1 MKKYILLPV
10 ITLYLLTGAKSNA
23 DALPTPAKLIPE
35 FCKNNHS
42 KEYASLK
49 RLDSTNLWFEIYAV
63 APGVTAIYEPHQWQK
78 VISYLIEGEQS
89 ALLFDSGNGIGD
101 IFSIVSQITKK
112 PVTVLNSHSHY
123 DHVGGNHTFDNIL
136 GMNTSF
142 SRKAQQGII
151 NKNIS
156 AEVSAPALCRPAP
169 NNIKPSNHVGKPY
182 QITKFIENGYK
193 IDLGNR
199 ILEVI
204 HTPGHAPDAIALI
217 DRKKGLL
224 WTGDTFYPGQI
235 WLHAP
240 ETNLSLYRKSLQR
253 LLAELP
259 NIKALLPA
267 HNTPWVEP
275 SVLSALIAGF
285 DTMMSGKAIKI
296 PQGNN
301 RIEYR
306 IVDEDRFYFLM
317 NNKPLPH

>member
-1 MKKYILLPV
+1 MKKSILVSL

-49 RLDSTNLWFEIYAV
+49 RLDSTNRWFELYAV
-63 APGVTAIYEPHQWQK
+63 APGVTAIYEPNQWQK

-101 IFSIVSQITKK
+101 IFSVVSQITKK
-112 PVTVLNSHSHY
+112 PVTVLNSHSHF
-123 DHVGGNHTFDNIL
+123 DHVGGNYTFDNIL
-136 GMNTSF
+136 GMNTPF

-156 AEVSAPALCRPAP
+156 AEVSAPALCHPAP
-169 NNIKPSNHVGKPY
+169 NNINQSNHVGKPY
-182 QITKFIENGYK
+182 QITKFIENGDK
-193 IDLGNR
+193 INLGNR
-199 ILEVI
+199 FLEVI
-204 HTPGHAPDAIALI
+204 HTPGHTPDAIALI
-217 DRKKGLL
+217 DRKAGLL

-240 ETNLSLYRKSLQR
+240 ETNLDLYRKSLQR
-253 LLAELP
+253 LQAELP

-275 SVLSALIAGF
+275 SLLSVLIAGF
-285 DTMMSGKAIKI
+285 DTMMSGNAIKT

-306 IVDEDRFYFLM
+306 IVDDDRFYFLM
-317 NNKPLPH
+317 DDKPLPH